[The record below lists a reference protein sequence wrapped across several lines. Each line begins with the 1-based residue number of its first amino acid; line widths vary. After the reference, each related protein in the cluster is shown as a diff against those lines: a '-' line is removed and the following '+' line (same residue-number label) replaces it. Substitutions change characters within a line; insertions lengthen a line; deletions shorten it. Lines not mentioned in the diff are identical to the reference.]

1 VPWRITRKRVIIS
14 ISTILKPRPNG
25 ISKLRAPACGRQ
37 AQAGI
42 SDSMITLNHVQKQ
55 FGSKVLFR
63 DCSLQIGVRGRVGL
77 IGPNG
82 SGKTTLFRMILG
94 EESIDEGEVLIA
106 KGVKMGYLPQEVISF
121 KGNTVL
127 NEVLKS
133 LTNIT
138 SLQDKMKILE
148 EELSSMEVP
157 KEQERLAKEYGKLQE
172 RYTLLGGYGL
182 EAEAKRILQGLGFKE
197 GDFDRLT
204 DELSGGWRMRMA
216 LAKILLQ
223 SPDLLL
229 LDEPTN
235 HLDLVSLIWL
245 EEFLI
250 NYPGAMVIV
259 SHDRV
264 FLNHLIDWIAEI
276 EAQKIDLYYGDYDH
290 YLEEKEARRQI
301 LEATYKTQQR
311 KIEQTERFIERF
323 RAKNT
328 KSSQVQSRI
337 KMLEKIERIEL
348 PEKKKEIR
356 LHFPAPKRSG
366 HKAVEVK
373 NLHKSYGETVVYQ
386 GIDFNLYRGDKV
398 ALVGPN
404 GAGKSTL
411 LKILAGVLVFEEGE
425 VILGKDVTRAYFAQ
439 HQFDILGPENT
450 VFEELLS
457 IATDES
463 QTELRT
469 ILGTFL
475 FSGDEI
481 DKRVSVLSGG
491 EKSRLV
497 LAKMLLRPAN
507 FLLLDEPTSH
517 LDIPSRNV
525 LEMALKQFQGT
536 ICLITHDRHLINEIA
551 NKIVEIDK
559 GIPHLYPGNYEYYL
573 YKKQQIE
580 KEEVPKEVGAI
591 PSGPEAHPGRRQEP
605 SLPIK
610 KRASYRTKEERRKR
624 AQEMDQ
630 FKRQLS
636 SLEKRFQEVEK
647 SLHATTQKLDHLNQ
661 RLSDPSLYLNQ
672 QETYETVQ
680 THKQV
685 KEQVRELTQLWEFLA
700 LELEELK
707 MASLLSTA
715 KD

>member
-1 VPWRITRKRVIIS
+1 
-14 ISTILKPRPNG
+14 
-25 ISKLRAPACGRQ
+25 
-37 AQAGI
+37 
-42 SDSMITLNHVQKQ
+42 MITLNHVQKQ
-55 FGSKVLFR
+55 FGSKVLFK
-63 DCSLQIGVRGRVGL
+63 DCSLQIGVRDRLGL

-94 EESIDEGEVLIA
+94 EEPIDGGEILIA
-106 KGVKMGYLPQEVISF
+106 KGVKIGYLPQEVITF
-121 KGNTVL
+121 RGNTVL

-133 LTNIT
+133 AAAVI

-148 EELSSMEVP
+148 GELSSIQDP
-157 KEQERLAKEYGKLQE
+157 KDQERLAKEYGKLQE

-182 EAEAKRILQGLGFKE
+182 EAEAKQILQGLGFKE
-197 GDFDRLT
+197 RDFDRAT
-204 DELSGGWRMRMA
+204 DELSGGWLMRIA

-235 HLDLVSLIWL
+235 HLDLASLIWL

-250 NYPGAMVIV
+250 NYPGAIVIV

-264 FLNHLIDWIAEI
+264 FLNHLIDRIAEI
-276 EAQKIDLYYGDYDH
+276 EAQKIDLYYGDYYH

-337 KMLEKIERIEL
+337 KMLEKLERVEL
-348 PEKKKEIR
+348 PQERKEIR
-356 LHFPAPKRSG
+356 FHFPIPLRSG
-366 HKAVEVK
+366 HKVVEVK
-373 NLHKSYGETVVYQ
+373 KLHKSYGETVVYQ
-386 GIDFNLYRGDKV
+386 GIDLNLYRGDKV
-398 ALVGPN
+398 AFVGPN

-411 LKILAGVLVFEEGE
+411 LKILAGVLDFEAGE
-425 VILGKDVTRAYFAQ
+425 VELGKNVTRAYFAQ
-439 HQFDILGPENT
+439 HQFDLLHPGNT
-450 VFEELLS
+450 VFEEILTV
-457 IATDES
+457 ATNET

-469 ILGTFL
+469 LLGTFL

-481 DKRVSVLSGG
+481 EKKVSVLSGG
-491 EKSRLV
+491 EKSRLI
-497 LAKMLLRPAN
+497 LAKMLLKPAN

-536 ICLITHDRHLINEIA
+536 ICLITHDRHLINAIA
-551 NKIVEIDK
+551 NKMIEIDH
-559 GIPHLYPGNYEYYL
+559 GVPQLFLGNYDDYL
-573 YKKQQIE
+573 YKKQQIQL
-580 KEEVPKEVGAI
+580 EEANKEV
-591 PSGPEAHPGRRQEP
+591 
-605 SLPIK
+605 K
-610 KRASYRTKEERRKR
+610 KEVKVEGKEKYAKRKSKYIIKEERRKR

-630 FKRQLS
+630 FRRQLS

-647 SLHATTQKLDHLNQ
+647 SLHEATQTLDHLNQ

-672 QETYETVQ
+672 KETYETIENHKKVQ
-680 THKQV
+680 QSV
-685 KEQVRELTQLWEFLA
+685 NELSHLWESLA
-700 LELEELK
+700 LELEEIK
-707 MASLLSTA
+707 SLN
-715 KD
+715 

>member
-1 VPWRITRKRVIIS
+1 MGVFQQHA
-14 ISTILKPRPNG
+14 KPR
-25 ISKLRAPACGRQ
+25 
-37 AQAGI
+37 
-42 SDSMITLNHVQKQ
+42 MITLSHVQKQ
-55 FGSKVLFR
+55 FGSKVLFK
-63 DCSLQIGVRGRVGL
+63 DCSLQIGVRDRLGL

-94 EESIDEGEVLIA
+94 EESLDEGELLIA
-106 KGVKMGYLPQEVISF
+106 KGAKIGYLPQEVISF
-121 KGNTVL
+121 RGNTVL
-127 NEVLKS
+127 DEVLKS

-138 SLQDKMKILE
+138 SLQDKMTILE
-148 EELSSMEVP
+148 EELSSIDDP
-157 KEQERLAKEYGKLQE
+157 KKQERLAREYGKLQE

-182 EAEAKRILQGLGFKE
+182 EAEAKRILEGLGFKE
-197 GDFDRLT
+197 RDFNRLT
-204 DELSGGWRMRMA
+204 DELSGGWLMRIA

-235 HLDLVSLIWL
+235 HLDLTSLIWL
-245 EEFLI
+245 EEFLT
-250 NYPGAMVIV
+250 NYPGALVIV

-276 EAQKIDLYYGDYDH
+276 EAQRIDLCHGDYDH
-290 YLEEKEARRQI
+290 YLEEKEARAQV

-348 PEKKKEIR
+348 PERKKEIR
-356 LHFPAPKRSG
+356 FHFPVPKRSG
-366 HKAVEVK
+366 HKVVEVK
-373 NLHKSYGETVVYQ
+373 NLHKRYGDTVVYQ
-386 GIDFNLYRGDKV
+386 GIDLSFYRGDKV

-411 LKILAGVLVFEEGE
+411 LKILAGVLDFEEGE
-425 VILGKDVTRAYFAQ
+425 VILGKEVTRAYFAQ
-439 HQFDILGPENT
+439 HQFDLLRPENT

-469 ILGTFL
+469 LLGTFL
-475 FSGDEI
+475 FSGEEI
-481 DKRVSVLSGG
+481 EKRVSVLSGG

-497 LAKMLLRPAN
+497 LAKMLLKPAN
-507 FLLLDEPTSH
+507 FLLFDEPTSH
-517 LDIPSRNV
+517 LDISSRNV
-525 LEMALKQFQGT
+525 LEMTLKQFQGT
-536 ICLITHDRHLINEIA
+536 ICLVTHDRHLINQIA
-551 NKIVEIDK
+551 NKVIEIDR
-559 GIPHLYPGNYEYYL
+559 GIPHIFLGNYDDYF
-573 YKKQQIE
+573 YKKHQFQSE
-580 KEEVPKEVGAI
+580 GGQTSEVPQKL
-591 PSGPEAHPGRRQEP
+591 EP
-605 SLPIK
+605 VK
-610 KRASYRTKEERRKR
+610 KKSPCKTKEERRKR

-630 FKRQLS
+630 FKKQLS

-647 SLHATTQKLDHLNQ
+647 SLQEATQKLDRLNQ
-661 RLSDPSLYLNQ
+661 RLSDPNLYLNQ
-672 QETYETVQ
+672 QETYKTVQ

-685 KEQVRELTQLWEFLA
+685 KEQVKELTQIWEFLA

-707 MASLLSTA
+707 SVNPTG
-715 KD
+715 

>member
-1 VPWRITRKRVIIS
+1 MNVRRNDGRIRETPQRGVFQQPA
-14 ISTILKPRPNG
+14 KPG
-25 ISKLRAPACGRQ
+25 
-37 AQAGI
+37 
-42 SDSMITLNHVQKQ
+42 MITLSHIQKQ
-55 FGSKVLFR
+55 FGSKVLFK
-63 DCSLQIGVRGRVGL
+63 DCSLQIGVRDRLGL

-94 EESIDEGEVLIA
+94 EESLDEGELLIA
-106 KGVKMGYLPQEVISF
+106 KGVKIGYLPQEVISF
-121 KGNTVL
+121 EGNTVL
-127 NEVLKS
+127 DEVLKS

-138 SLQDKMKILE
+138 SLQDKMTILE
-148 EELSSMEVP
+148 EELSSIDDP
-157 KEQERLAKEYGKLQE
+157 KKQERLAREYGKLQE

-197 GDFDRLT
+197 RDFDRLT
-204 DELSGGWRMRMA
+204 DELSGGWLMRIA

-235 HLDLVSLIWL
+235 HLDLASLIWL
-245 EEFLI
+245 EEFLT

-276 EAQKIDLYYGDYDH
+276 EAQRIDLYYGDYDH
-290 YLEEKEARRQI
+290 YLEEKDARGQV

-356 LHFPAPKRSG
+356 FHFPAPKRSG
-366 HKAVEVK
+366 HKVVEVK
-373 NLHKSYGETVVYQ
+373 NLHKSYGDTVVYQ
-386 GIDFNLYRGDKV
+386 GIDLSFYRGDKM

-411 LKILAGVLVFEEGE
+411 LKILAGVLDFEEGE
-425 VILGKDVTRAYFAQ
+425 VILGKEVTRAYFAQ
-439 HQFDILGPENT
+439 HQFDLLRPENT

-469 ILGTFL
+469 LLGTFL
-475 FSGDEI
+475 FSGEETE
-481 DKRVSVLSGG
+481 KRVSVLSGG

-497 LAKMLLRPAN
+497 LAKMLLKPAN
-507 FLLLDEPTSH
+507 FLLFDEPTSH
-517 LDIPSRNV
+517 LDISSRNV

-536 ICLITHDRHLINEIA
+536 ICLVTHDRHLINQIA
-551 NKIVEIDK
+551 NKVIEIDR
-559 GIPHLYPGNYEYYL
+559 GIPHLFLGNYDDYL
-573 YKKQQIE
+573 YKKQQIPR
-580 KEEVPKEVGAI
+580 KIGGDVKRSEVPKK
-591 PSGPEAHPGRRQEP
+591 QEP
-605 SLPIK
+605 VK
-610 KRASYRTKEERRKR
+610 KKSPYKTKEERRKR
-624 AQEMDQ
+624 AQEMDR
-630 FKRQLS
+630 FKKQLS

-647 SLHATTQKLDHLNQ
+647 SLQEATQKLDHLNQ
-661 RLSDPSLYLNQ
+661 RLSDPNLYLNQ

-685 KEQVRELTQLWEFLA
+685 KEQVKELTQLWEFLA

-707 MASLLSTA
+707 TASLM
-715 KD
+715 

>member
-1 VPWRITRKRVIIS
+1 
-14 ISTILKPRPNG
+14 
-25 ISKLRAPACGRQ
+25 
-37 AQAGI
+37 
-42 SDSMITLNHVQKQ
+42 MITLNHIQKQ
-55 FGSKVLFR
+55 YGSKILLK
-63 DCSLQIGVRGRVGL
+63 DCSLQIGARDRVGL

-94 EESIDEGEVLIA
+94 EESIDDGEILIA
-106 KGVKMGYLPQEVISF
+106 KGVKIGYLPQEVISF
-121 KGNTVL
+121 KGNVVL
-127 NEVLKS
+127 DEVLRS

-138 SLQDKMKILE
+138 SLQDKMKVLE
-148 EELSSMEVP
+148 DELSSLENP
-157 KEQERLAKEYGKLQE
+157 KKQERLAKEYGKLQE
-172 RYTLLGGYGL
+172 RYALLGGYGL

-197 GDFDRLT
+197 RDFNRLT
-204 DELSGGWRMRMA
+204 NELSGGWLMRIA

-235 HLDLVSLIWL
+235 HLDLASLIWL

-276 EAQKIDLYYGDYDH
+276 EAQRIDLYYGDYDH
-290 YLEEKEARRQI
+290 YIEEKEARGQI
-301 LEATYKTQQR
+301 LEATFKTQQR

-348 PEKKKEIR
+348 PAGKKEIQF
-356 LHFPAPKRSG
+356 HFRAPKRSG
-366 HKAVEVK
+366 HKVVEVK
-373 NLHKSYGETVVYQ
+373 NLHKSYGDTVVYQ
-386 GIDFNLYRGDKV
+386 GIDLTLYRGDKA

-411 LKILAGVLVFEEGE
+411 LKILAGVLDFEQGE

-439 HQFDILGPENT
+439 HQFDILRQDNT

-469 ILGTFL
+469 LLGTFL
-475 FSGDEI
+475 FTGDEI
-481 DKRVSVLSGG
+481 EKKVSVLSGG

-497 LAKMLLRPAN
+497 LAKMLLKPAN
-507 FLLLDEPTSH
+507 FLLFDEPTSH
-517 LDIPSRNV
+517 LDISSRNV

-536 ICLITHDRHLINEIA
+536 LCLITHDRHLINRIA
-551 NKIVEIDK
+551 NKITEIDQ
-559 GIPHLYPGNYEYYL
+559 GIPHLYPGNYDYYL
-573 YKKQQIE
+573 YKKQQIQ
-580 KEEVPKEVGAI
+580 KEGDQKEVGAI
-591 PSGPEAHPGRRQEP
+591 HESPV
-605 SLPIK
+605 PIK
-610 KRASYRTKEERRKR
+610 KKSPYKAKEERRKR
-624 AQEMDQ
+624 SQEMDQ
-630 FKRQLS
+630 FRRQRS
-636 SLEKRFQEVEK
+636 GLEKRIQGVEK
-647 SLHATTQKLDHLNQ
+647 NLEEATQRLDQLNQ
-661 RLSDPSLYLNQ
+661 RLSDPNLYQNQ
-672 QETYETVQ
+672 KETYETIQ
-680 THKQV
+680 AQKQV
-685 KEQVRELTQLWEFLA
+685 KELVGELTHLWEFLA
-700 LELEELK
+700 LKLEEMK
-707 MASLLSTA
+707 GMT
-715 KD
+715 

>member
-1 VPWRITRKRVIIS
+1 
-14 ISTILKPRPNG
+14 
-25 ISKLRAPACGRQ
+25 
-37 AQAGI
+37 
-42 SDSMITLNHVQKQ
+42 MITLNHVQKQ
-55 FGSKVLFR
+55 FGSKVLFK
-63 DCSLQIGVRGRVGL
+63 DCSLQIGVRDRVGL

-106 KGVKMGYLPQEVISF
+106 KGVKIGYLPQEVITF
-121 KGNTVL
+121 RGNTVL
-127 NEVLKS
+127 DEVLKS
-133 LTNIT
+133 LTSIT

-148 EELSSMEVP
+148 EELSSIEDQQR
-157 KEQERLAKEYGKLQE
+157 QEKLAKEYGKLQE

-197 GDFDRLT
+197 RDFDRET
-204 DELSGGWRMRMA
+204 DELSGGWLMRIA

-235 HLDLVSLIWL
+235 HLDLESLIWL

-250 NYPGAMVIV
+250 GYPGAMIIV

-264 FLNHLIDWIAEI
+264 FLNHLIDRIAEI

-290 YLEEKEARRQI
+290 YLQEREARRQV
-301 LEATYKTQQR
+301 LQATYKTQQR

-337 KMLEKIERIEL
+337 KMLEKVERIEL
-348 PEKKKEIR
+348 PENRKEIR
-356 LHFPAPKRSG
+356 FHFPAPKRSG
-366 HKAVEVK
+366 HKVVEVK
-373 NLHKSYGETVVYQ
+373 NLHKSYGETAVYR
-386 GIDFNLYRGDKV
+386 GIDLTLYRGDKV

-411 LKILAGVLVFEEGE
+411 LKILAGVLDYEKGE
-425 VILGKDVTRAYFAQ
+425 VIFGKDVTRAYFAQ
-439 HQFDILGPENT
+439 HQFDILRPENS

-457 IATDES
+457 VATDES

-469 ILGTFL
+469 LLGTFL

-481 DKRVSVLSGG
+481 EKKVSVLSGG
-491 EKSRLV
+491 EKSRLI
-497 LAKMLLRPAN
+497 LAKMLLKPAN
-507 FLLLDEPTSH
+507 FLLFDEPTSH

-536 ICLITHDRHLINEIA
+536 LCLITHDRHLINEIA
-551 NKIVEIDK
+551 NKVIEIDM
-559 GIPHLYPGNYEYYL
+559 GVPHLYPGNYDYYL
-573 YKKQQIE
+573 YKKQQIQT
-580 KEEVPKEVGAI
+580 EEMKKEVKVEVKGKEK
-591 PSGPEAHPGRRQEP
+591 S
-605 SLPIK
+605 IK
-610 KRASYRTKEERRKR
+610 KKSKDMDKEERRRR

-636 SLEKRFQEVEK
+636 RLEKRFQEVEN
-647 SLHATTQKLDHLNQ
+647 SLHEATQKLDHLNQ
-661 RLSDPSLYLNQ
+661 KLSNPDLYLNQ

-707 MASLLSTA
+707 MTNFMSNA
-715 KD
+715 KDQSPN

>member
-1 VPWRITRKRVIIS
+1 MTFVCLP
-14 ISTILKPRPNG
+14 
-25 ISKLRAPACGRQ
+25 
-37 AQAGI
+37 QAGI

-55 FGSKVLFR
+55 FGSKVLFK
-63 DCSLQIGVRGRVGL
+63 DCSLQIGVRDRLGL

-94 EESIDEGEVLIA
+94 EESIDEGEILVA
-106 KGVKMGYLPQEVISF
+106 KGVKIGYLPQEVISF
-121 KGNTVL
+121 RGNTVL
-127 NEVLKS
+127 DEVSKS

-148 EELSSMEVP
+148 EELSSIEDP

-182 EAEAKRILQGLGFKE
+182 EAEAKRILQGLGFRE
-197 GDFDRLT
+197 RDFGRAT
-204 DELSGGWRMRMA
+204 DALSGGWLMRIG

-235 HLDLVSLIWL
+235 HLDLSSLIWL
-245 EEFLI
+245 EEFLVS
-250 NYPGAMVIV
+250 YPGAMIIV

-264 FLNHLIDWIAEI
+264 FLNHLIDQIAEI
-276 EAQKIDLYYGDYDH
+276 EAHKIDLYHSNYDH
-290 YLEEKEARRQI
+290 YLEEKEARIQI

-356 LHFPAPKRSG
+356 FRFPAPTRSG
-366 HKAVEVK
+366 HKVVEVK
-373 NLHKSYGETVVYQ
+373 NLHKNYGETVVYQ
-386 GIDFNLYRGDKV
+386 GVDLNLYRGDKV
-398 ALVGPN
+398 ALLGSN

-411 LKILAGVLVFEEGE
+411 LKILAGVLDFEEGE

-439 HQFDILGPENT
+439 HQFDILRPENT

-469 ILGTFL
+469 ILGSFL

-481 DKRVSVLSGG
+481 EKKVSVLSGG

-497 LAKMLLRPAN
+497 LAKILLKPAN
-507 FLLLDEPTSH
+507 FLLFDEPTSH

-551 NKIVEIDK
+551 NKVIEIDK
-559 GIPHLYPGNYEYYL
+559 GIPHLYPGNYDYSL
-573 YKKQQIE
+573 YKKQLVQ
-580 KEEVPKEVGAI
+580 KEEVKKEVEVEVEVEVEEKEKSA
-591 PSGPEAHPGRRQEP
+591 
-605 SLPIK
+605 K
-610 KRASYRTKEERRKR
+610 KKSTYMVKEERRKR

-630 FKRQLS
+630 FRKQLS

-647 SLHATTQKLDHLNQ
+647 SLHEATQKLDQLNQ
-661 RLSDPSLYLNQ
+661 KLSDPNLYLDQ
-672 QETYETVQ
+672 RETYETVQ

-685 KEQVRELTQLWEFLA
+685 KKQVGELTQLWEFLA

-707 MASLLSTA
+707 MMSLMSNT

>member
-1 VPWRITRKRVIIS
+1 
-14 ISTILKPRPNG
+14 
-25 ISKLRAPACGRQ
+25 
-37 AQAGI
+37 
-42 SDSMITLNHVQKQ
+42 
-55 FGSKVLFR
+55 
-63 DCSLQIGVRGRVGL
+63 
-77 IGPNG
+77 
-82 SGKTTLFRMILG
+82 
-94 EESIDEGEVLIA
+94 
-106 KGVKMGYLPQEVISF
+106 
-121 KGNTVL
+121 
-127 NEVLKS
+127 
-133 LTNIT
+133 
-138 SLQDKMKILE
+138 
-148 EELSSMEVP
+148 
-157 KEQERLAKEYGKLQE
+157 
-172 RYTLLGGYGL
+172 
-182 EAEAKRILQGLGFKE
+182 
-197 GDFDRLT
+197 
-204 DELSGGWRMRMA
+204 

-235 HLDLVSLIWL
+235 HLDLASLIWL
-245 EEFLI
+245 EEFLV

-264 FLNHLIDWIAEI
+264 FLNHLIDWIGEI
-276 EAQKIDLYYGDYDH
+276 EAQKIDLYYGDYGH
-290 YLEEKEARRQI
+290 YIEEKEARIQI

-311 KIEQTERFIERF
+311 KIKQTERFIERF

-356 LHFPAPKRSG
+356 FHFPAPKRSG
-366 HKAVEVK
+366 HKVVEIK

-386 GIDFNLYRGDKV
+386 GIDLNLFRGDKV
-398 ALVGPN
+398 VLVGPN

-411 LKILAGVLVFEEGE
+411 LKILAGVIDFQEGE
-425 VILGKDVTRAYFAQ
+425 VFLGKDVTRAYFAQ
-439 HQFDILGPENT
+439 HQFDILRPENT

-475 FSGDEI
+475 FSGNDIE
-481 DKRVSVLSGG
+481 KKVSVLSGG
-491 EKSRLV
+491 EKSRLI

-507 FLLLDEPTSH
+507 FLLFDEPTSH

-551 NKIVEIDK
+551 NKIIEIDR
-559 GIPHLYPGNYEYYL
+559 GIPHLYPGNYDYYL
-573 YKKQQIE
+573 YKKQQVQ
-580 KEEVPKEVGAI
+580 KEEVEKDVGAMLTS
-591 PSGPEAHPGRRQEP
+591 PSSR
-605 SLPIK
+605 K
-610 KRASYRTKEERRKR
+610 KKSSFKTKEERRKR

-630 FKRQLS
+630 FRKQLS
-636 SLEKRFQEVEK
+636 HLEKRFLEVEK
-647 SLHATTQKLDHLNQ
+647 SLHEATEKLDHLNQ
-661 RLSDPSLYLNQ
+661 RLSDPKLYLNQ

-680 THKQV
+680 THRQV

-700 LELEELK
+700 IELEELK
-707 MASLLSTA
+707 MMHLMSGA
-715 KD
+715 KDQGLN

>member
-1 VPWRITRKRVIIS
+1 
-14 ISTILKPRPNG
+14 
-25 ISKLRAPACGRQ
+25 
-37 AQAGI
+37 
-42 SDSMITLNHVQKQ
+42 MITLNHVQKQ
-55 FGSKVLFR
+55 FGSRVLFK
-63 DCSLQIGVRGRVGL
+63 DCSLQIGVRDRVGL
-77 IGPNG
+77 IGSNG

-94 EESIDEGEVLIA
+94 EESIDEGEILIA
-106 KGVKMGYLPQEVISF
+106 KGVKIGYLPQEVISF
-121 KGNTVL
+121 RGNTVL
-127 NEVLKS
+127 DEVLKS

-148 EELSSMEVP
+148 EGLSSIEEP

-182 EAEAKRILQGLGFKE
+182 EAEAKRILEGLGFKE
-197 GDFDRLT
+197 RDFDRLT
-204 DELSGGWRMRMA
+204 EELSGGWLMRIA

-235 HLDLVSLIWL
+235 HLDLASLIWL
-245 EEFLI
+245 EDFLI
-250 NYPGAMVIV
+250 NYPGAMMIV

-276 EAQKIDLYYGDYDH
+276 EAQTIDLYYSNYDR
-290 YLEEKEARRQI
+290 YLEEKKARKQT

-356 LHFPAPKRSG
+356 FHFPSPKRSG
-366 HKAVEVK
+366 HKVVEVK

-386 GIDFNLYRGDKV
+386 GVDLALYRGDKV

-411 LKILAGVLVFEEGE
+411 LKILAGVLDFEEGDI
-425 VILGKDVTRAYFAQ
+425 ILGKDVTRAYFAQ
-439 HQFDILGPENT
+439 RQFDILRPENT

-457 IATDES
+457 VATDES
-463 QTELRT
+463 QTQLRT
-469 ILGTFL
+469 LLGTFL
-475 FSGDEI
+475 FTGDEI
-481 DKRVSVLSGG
+481 EKKVSVLSGG

-497 LAKMLLRPAN
+497 LAKMLLKPAN
-507 FLLLDEPTSH
+507 FLLFDEPTSH

-551 NKIVEIDK
+551 NKIIEIDK
-559 GIPHLYPGNYEYYL
+559 GIPHLYPGNYDYYL
-573 YKKQQIE
+573 YKKQQIPLEETKREVKSEAKVKVEVEE
-580 KEEVPKEVGAI
+580 KEKSE
-591 PSGPEAHPGRRQEP
+591 
-605 SLPIK
+605 K
-610 KRASYRTKEERRKR
+610 KKTKYMAKEERRKR

-630 FKRQLS
+630 FRRQLS
-636 SLEKRFQEVEK
+636 SLEKKFQEVEK
-647 SLHATTQKLDHLNQ
+647 SLHDATQKLDQLYQ
-661 RLSDPSLYLNQ
+661 RLSDPNLYQNQ
-672 QETYETVQ
+672 KETYDTIQ
-680 THKQV
+680 TQKQV

-707 MASLLSTA
+707 MMHLMSNT
-715 KD
+715 KDQSPN

>member
-1 VPWRITRKRVIIS
+1 
-14 ISTILKPRPNG
+14 
-25 ISKLRAPACGRQ
+25 
-37 AQAGI
+37 
-42 SDSMITLNHVQKQ
+42 MITFNHVQKQ
-55 FGSKVLFR
+55 FGTKVIFK
-63 DCSLQIGVRGRVGL
+63 DCSLQIGVRDRVGL

-94 EESIDEGEVLIA
+94 EESIDDGEILIA
-106 KGVKMGYLPQEVISF
+106 KGVKIGHLPQEVVSF
-121 KGNTVL
+121 RGNTVL
-127 NEVLKS
+127 DEVLKS
-133 LTNIT
+133 LSNIT

-148 EELSSMEVP
+148 EELSSIEDP
-157 KEQERLAKEYGKLQE
+157 KGQERLAKEYGKLQE

-197 GDFDRLT
+197 KDFGRRT
-204 DELSGGWRMRMA
+204 DELSGGWLMRIA

-235 HLDLVSLIWL
+235 HLDLTSLIWL
-245 EEFLI
+245 EEFLV
-250 NYPGAMVIV
+250 NYPGATVIV

-264 FLNHLIDWIAEI
+264 FLNHLIDRIAEI
-276 EAQKIDLYYGDYDH
+276 EAEKIDLYYGNYDR
-290 YLEEKEARRQI
+290 YLEEKEARREI
-301 LEATYKTQQR
+301 LEATFKTQQR

-348 PEKKKEIR
+348 PQEKKEIR
-356 LHFPAPKRSG
+356 FHFPAPKQSG
-366 HKAVEVK
+366 HKVVEVK
-373 NLHKSYGETVVYQ
+373 NLHKSYGQTLVYE
-386 GIDFNLYRGDKV
+386 GIDLNLNRGDKV

-411 LKILAGVLVFEEGE
+411 LKILAGVLDFKEGE
-425 VILGKDVTRAYFAQ
+425 VILGKDVTRGYFAQ
-439 HQFDILGPENT
+439 HQFDILRPENT

-457 IATDES
+457 VATDES

-469 ILGTFL
+469 LLGAFL
-475 FSGDEI
+475 FTGDEI
-481 DKRVSVLSGG
+481 EKKVSVLSGG
-491 EKSRLV
+491 EKSRLI
-497 LAKMLLRPAN
+497 LAKMLLKPAN

-525 LEMALKQFQGT
+525 LEIALKQFQGT

-551 NKIVEIDK
+551 NKVIEIDN
-559 GIPHLYPGNYEYYL
+559 GVPHLYPGNYDYYL
-573 YKKQQIE
+573 YKKQQIQSEEAQE
-580 KEEVPKEVGAI
+580 KEVRKSEIQKK
-591 PSGPEAHPGRRQEP
+591 QE
-605 SLPIK
+605 LQRK
-610 KRASYRTKEERRKR
+610 KSSYRTKEERRKK
-624 AQEMDQ
+624 AQEVDQ

-636 SLEKRFQEVEK
+636 SLEKKFQEVEK
-647 SLHATTQKLDHLNQ
+647 SLQEATQKLDDLNQ
-661 RLSDPSLYLNQ
+661 RLSDPKLYLNQ
-672 QETYETVQ
+672 KETYETVQ

-707 MASLLSTA
+707 MVHLISNAES
-715 KD
+715 

>member
-1 VPWRITRKRVIIS
+1 
-14 ISTILKPRPNG
+14 
-25 ISKLRAPACGRQ
+25 
-37 AQAGI
+37 
-42 SDSMITLNHVQKQ
+42 MITLNHVQKQ

-63 DCSLQIGVRGRVGL
+63 DCSLQIGVRDRFGL

-82 SGKTTLFRMILG
+82 SGKTTLFRMMLRQ
-94 EESIDEGEVLIA
+94 EPIDEGEILIA
-106 KGVKMGYLPQEVISF
+106 KGVKMGYLPQEVIAIR
-121 KGNTVL
+121 GNAVL
-127 NEVLKS
+127 DEVLKGA
-133 LTNIT
+133 TGII

-148 EELSSMEVP
+148 VELSSIDEP
-157 KEQERLAKEYGKLQE
+157 KEQERLAKEYGKLQD

-197 GDFDRLT
+197 SDFQRAT
-204 DELSGGWRMRMA
+204 DELSGGWLMRIA
-216 LAKILLQ
+216 LSKILIQ

-235 HLDLVSLIWL
+235 HLDLASLIWL

-264 FLNHLIDWIAEI
+264 FLNHLIDRIAEI
-276 EAQKIDLYYGDYDH
+276 EAQKIDLYYGNYDH
-290 YLEEKEARRQI
+290 YLEEKEIRRQT

-337 KMLEKIERIEL
+337 KMLGKLERIEL
-348 PEKKKEIR
+348 PQEKKEIR
-356 LHFPAPKRSG
+356 FQFPAPKRSG
-366 HKAVEVK
+366 HKVIEVK
-373 NLHKSYGETVVYQ
+373 NLHKSYGQTVVYQ
-386 GIDFNLYRGDKV
+386 GINLTLYRGDKV

-411 LKILAGVLVFEEGE
+411 LKILAGVLDCEEGK
-425 VILGKDVTRAYFAQ
+425 VIWGKDVTRAYFAQ
-439 HQFDILGPENT
+439 HQFDILRPENT

-457 IATDES
+457 VATDES
-463 QTELRT
+463 QTDLRT
-469 ILGTFL
+469 LLGTFL
-475 FSGDEI
+475 FTGDEI
-481 DKRVSVLSGG
+481 EKKVSVLSGG
-491 EKSRLV
+491 EKSRLI
-497 LAKMLLRPAN
+497 LAKMLLKPAN
-507 FLLLDEPTSH
+507 LLLLDEPTSH

-536 ICLITHDRHLINEIA
+536 ICLITHDRHLINQIA
-551 NKIVEIDK
+551 NKVIEIDR
-559 GIPHLYPGNYEYYL
+559 GIPQIYPGNYDYYL
-573 YKKQQIE
+573 YKKQQIQQE
-580 KEEVPKEVGAI
+580 QPKKDVGAMLAS
-591 PSGPEAHPGRRQEP
+591 PVLQ
-605 SLPIK
+605 K
-610 KRASYRTKEERRKR
+610 KKVQSRTKEEKRKR

-630 FKRQLS
+630 FRRQLS

-647 SLHATTQKLDHLNQ
+647 SLHGATQTLDQLNQ
-661 RLSDPSLYLNQ
+661 RLSDPNLYLNQ
-672 QETYETVQ
+672 KETYETIE

-685 KEQVRELTQLWEFLA
+685 KEQVKQLTQIWEFLA

-707 MASLLSTA
+707 MMNLMPSA
-715 KD
+715 KDQGSN